1 MPRILFTLL
10 LTTFMLVGTTVTAQ
24 SGGQFCVRAFEDVNA
39 NGQIDPGENLLTRG
53 INVNLL
59 DANNVTI
66 ASALLDQSPT
76 AAQGVV
82 CFQFLAAG
90 QYTISIT
97 SAEFQP
103 TTPASITTSISDSG
117 VPEVV
122 EFGARSITA
131 AATAPAAA
139 GETSVLPDENQIIRI
154 LLAGLGALVV
164 IIGLSIVG
172 MIIYAVAFRRRP
184 LPPPSIDPRRTTGSI
199 PAVKTP
205 TTGSTPKV

>member
-131 AATAPAAA
+131 ATAPAAA
-139 GETSVLPDENQIIRI
+139 AETSVVPDENQIIRI

-184 LPPPSIDPRRTTGSI
+184 LPPPPVDPRRTTGSI